1 MKELFIKIKLEG
13 ALHAK
18 KCEALLKKI
27 KQLAEA
33 TAKYTQIFAIY
44 QDWGTQRSELV
55 SPKMFEEIVAPYYKR
70 IFDWIH
76 QNTQWKI
83 FFHSCGSIYNIIP
96 HMIKMG
102 VDILNP
108 IQCNTANMEPEKLKQ
123 EYGDRLTFWGGG
135 VDTQSIF
142 LTGKPD
148 EIKAQVKERLSV
160 LGKGGGYV
168 FAPTQNIQADIP
180 IENIEAML
188 AAISEYNLG

>member
-1 MKELFIKIKLEG
+1 
-13 ALHAK
+13 
-18 KCEALLKKI
+18 
-27 KQLAEA
+27 
-33 TAKYTQIFAIY
+33 
-44 QDWGTQRSELV
+44 
-55 SPKMFEEIVAPYYKR
+55 
-70 IFDWIH
+70 
-76 QNTQWKI
+76 
-83 FFHSCGSIYNIIP
+83 
-96 HMIKMG
+96 
-102 VDILNP
+102 
-108 IQCNTANMEPEKLKQ
+108 MEPEKLKQ

-142 LTGKPD
+142 LIGKPD